1 MPTSFR
7 NTTADQ
13 AENLTEINP
22 LPDLA
27 ESQRQ
32 QEKMHC
38 IYKIDNLHDINT
50 LLDCV
55 TNHEKQ
61 GANPSVEKETPV
73 NNHTLSDRTTN
84 RSTQTVARSRES
96 NNFANNLDQK
106 ETRNENTSPGTR
118 QTLANG
124 SNIYLVEQME
134 KHRH

>member
-61 GANPSVEKETPV
+61 RANPSVEKETPV

-106 ETRNENTSPGTR
+106 ETRNENTSPDTR